1 MSNDGDVIDQVFCY
15 GTLLP
20 GQERWSFLAPF
31 VMEYEPDQAN
41 GRIYDTTLGFPAAI
55 FSQIGVIEGFRFRLD
70 TLRLSEALKII
81 DEVESGVEGHYHRVA
96 ITTAMGELVYAYEY
110 GGDAANLVPI
120 PGGNWL
126 TR

>member
-70 TLRLSEALKII
+70 PLRLSEALKII

-96 ITTAMGELVYAYEY
+96 ITTCL
-110 GGDAANLVPI
+110 
-120 PGGNWL
+120 
-126 TR
+126 